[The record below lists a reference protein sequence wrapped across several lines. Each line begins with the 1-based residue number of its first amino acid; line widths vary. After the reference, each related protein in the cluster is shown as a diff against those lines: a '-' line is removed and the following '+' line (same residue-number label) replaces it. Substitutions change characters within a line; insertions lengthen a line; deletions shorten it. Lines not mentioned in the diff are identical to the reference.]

1 MTNLYALILVVY
13 VQGASSLDPYIA
25 RFDVVNTPQISLEAC
40 NTSGQLLIGPIAAET
55 DSNVKYTWQD
65 FKCVSLENK

>member
-1 MTNLYALILVVY
+1 MTSLYALILIVY
-13 VQGASSLDPYIA
+13 MQPAPSLDARVA
-25 RFDVVNTPQISLEAC
+25 RFDVVNAPQVSLEAC
-40 NTSGQLLIGPIAAET
+40 NQSGQSLVGPIAAET

>member
-1 MTNLYALILVVY
+1 MTSFYALILIVY
-13 VQGASSLDPYIA
+13 MQPASSLDTYIT

-40 NTSGQLLIGPIAAET
+40 NQSGQSLVGPIAAET